1 MRWLFENPQ
10 LLIVIGGA
18 IAYWL
23 NERRKA
29 KEKQDMAEE
38 AQREPTDD
46 EMAERTRRI
55 QEEIRRKIEERQ
67 GRAPRPSVF
76 DEAEEGEEN
85 VEGPRTVLPPLPSSR
100 PVLVSAEEAP
110 GAAELERV
118 MEQQRRYAEQLD
130 RLAAADRAAKAYS
143 SLSAQPEM
151 AVYATAAAAPATKPA
166 YRESVVRSGLHD
178 RDALRRAIVLRE
190 VLGAPK
196 ALQQ

>member
-1 MRWLFENPQ
+1 MSWRWLLDNPQ
-10 LLIVIGGA
+10 ILFVIAGA

-29 KEKQDMAEE
+29 KENREMAEE
-38 AQREPTDD
+38 ARREPDAD

-67 GRAPRPSVF
+67 GRMPQPPPLY
-76 DEAEEGEEN
+76 AEEEEEEEEN
-85 VEGPRTVLPPLPSSR
+85 VGGLPPPLPPLR

-118 MEQQRRYAEQLD
+118 MEQQRRYAEQVEQ
-130 RLAAADRAAKAYS
+130 LAAAERAAKT
-143 SLSAQPEM
+143 SAAVQPGM
-151 AVYATAAAAPATKPA
+151 AVYSTPEVGAATRVPRTE
-166 YRESVVRSGLHD
+166 RLVLSGLHD
-178 RDALRRAIVLRE
+178 RAALRRAIVLRE

-196 ALQQ
+196 ALQ

>member
-1 MRWLFENPQ
+1 MSWRWLLDNPQ
-10 LLIVIGGA
+10 ILFVIAGA

-29 KEKQDMAEE
+29 KENREMAEE
-38 AQREPTDD
+38 ARRAPDAD

-67 GRAPRPSVF
+67 GRVSPPPLV
-76 DEAEEGEEN
+76 EEEEN
-85 VEGPRTVLPPLPSSR
+85 AEGPASVPPPLPQLR

-130 RLAAADRAAKAYS
+130 QLAAAERAAKNYA
-143 SLSAQPEM
+143 SAQPGM
-151 AVYATAAAAPATKPA
+151 AAYSIPEVAAAT
-166 YRESVVRSGLHD
+166 RVSRTETLVLSGLHD

-196 ALQQ
+196 ALQ

>member
-1 MRWLFENPQ
+1 MSWRWLLENPQ
-10 LLIVIGGA
+10 ILFVIAGA

-29 KEKQDMAEE
+29 KENREMAEE
-38 AQREPTDD
+38 ARREPDAD

-67 GRAPRPSVF
+67 GRVQRPVIL
-76 DEAEEGEEN
+76 EEEEGE
-85 VEGPRTVLPPLPSSR
+85 GPASVPPPLPEAR
-100 PVLVSAEEAP
+100 PVLVSVEEAP

-118 MEQQRRYAEQLD
+118 MEQQRRYAEQIE
-130 RLAAADRAAKAYS
+130 RLAATERAAKAHA

-151 AVYATAAAAPATKPA
+151 AVYATMAAAPATKLA
-166 YRESVVRSGLHD
+166 RREDFVLAGLHD
-178 RDALRRAIVLRE
+178 RASLRRAIVLRE

-196 ALQQ
+196 ALQ

>member
-1 MRWLFENPQ
+1 MSWRWILENPQ
-10 LLIVIGGA
+10 LLVVIGGA

-29 KEKQDMAEE
+29 KETREMAEE
-38 AQREPTDD
+38 ARREPDAD

-67 GRAPRPSVF
+67 GRVPQPPPLF
-76 DEAEEGEEN
+76 EAEEN
-85 VEGPRTVLPPLPSSR
+85 VEGPASVPPPLPQLR

-118 MEQQRRYAEQLD
+118 MEQQRRYAEQVEQ
-130 RLAAADRAAKAYS
+130 LAAAERAAKAYA
-143 SLSAQPEM
+143 SAQPGM
-151 AVYATAAAAPATKPA
+151 AVYSMPEAGAATRASRHENLVLA
-166 YRESVVRSGLHD
+166 GLHD

-196 ALQQ
+196 ALQ

>member
-29 KEKQDMAEE
+29 KEKQAMAEE
-38 AQREPTDD
+38 AEREPTDD

-67 GRAPRPSVF
+67 GRTAPPVQTRPTAVPPPIPL
-76 DEAEEGEEN
+76 A
-85 VEGPRTVLPPLPSSR
+85 PPPLR
-100 PVLVSAEEAP
+100 EVVAVDEAP

-118 MEQQRRYAEQLD
+118 MEQQRRYAEQLE
-130 RLAAADRAAKAYS
+130 RLVAAER
-143 SLSAQPEM
+143 
-151 AVYATAAAAPATKPA
+151 AAAAAAVSGTSMVTMAAYASTAATSATKPL
-166 YRESVVRSGLHD
+166 RGDDGVRSSLND
-178 RDALRRAIVLRE
+178 RAALRRAIVLRE

-196 ALQQ
+196 ALQ